1 MKRRRVKSQASKSD
15 DEGFESP
22 TSPNAASSVLLS
34 NGELESAKKVAPL
47 ANQEDLEEEEKH
59 EREITKEA
67 QNHVIVDEP
76 SSAQQQQNAT
86 MTVSASRNQ
95 R

>member
-22 TSPNAASSVLLS
+22 TSPVLLSAS
-34 NGELESAKKVAPL
+34 NGELENHSKKVPTAPL

-67 QNHVIVDEP
+67 QNHVLVDKERQPP
-76 SSAQQQQNAT
+76 SQQQNAT
-86 MTVSASRNQ
+86 IVMTVSV
-95 R
+95 